1 MEAVSFVQKIQF
13 FISFLILACAQQLN
27 SLDQQTTLI
36 SSVIFIFL
44 LGVPHG
50 AIDHLL
56 LKTGNSKLFKGKL
69 FYIFYFASML
79 GIMALWYL
87 LPVISLILFILISAY
102 HFGESELYF
111 LEEKKSTWFSIIII
125 ILWGIS
131 ILSAYLFHNYEAT
144 MALISSAEMLKEVPT
159 IFSVKIAKYLFIV
172 STASMLLC
180 YISLSLN
187 KQFNKRLILKEL
199 VIFVIIHLI
208 FFLLNPLI
216 AFTSYFVVW
225 HSLRVLSDELTYL
238 KSETEDS
245 YNIINFVKQLLPYT
259 VMSVIGG
266 ALFIFLY
273 SKFELNVSPFL
284 LTVIF
289 LSVLTFPH
297 SIVMTV
303 WYKSA
308 VAKPRPLASK

>member
-1 MEAVSFVQKIQF
+1 MSFVQKIQF

-79 GIMALWYL
+79 GMMALWYL

>member
-1 MEAVSFVQKIQF
+1 VSFVQKIQF

-79 GIMALWYL
+79 GMMALWYL

>member
-1 MEAVSFVQKIQF
+1 LEAVSFVQKIQF

-79 GIMALWYL
+79 GMMALWYL